1 MGHNVFV
8 VNSCISDGR
17 EGYKKSI
24 EIWEKFVDNKNKN
37 KFINRFN
44 FRQMNIS
51 LIKTRSWER
60 NLLNSDEEENI
71 FREAKNIMEFYDIDF
86 VIGWGNIL

>member
-1 MGHNVFV
+1 MG
-8 VNSCISDGR
+8 
-17 EGYKKSI
+17 
-24 EIWEKFVDNKNKN
+24 EILDNKNKN

-44 FRQMNIS
+44 LRKMNIS

-71 FREAKNIMEFYDIDF
+71 FRRQK
-86 VIGWGNIL
+86 ILWNFMILIL

>member
-24 EIWEKFVDNKNKN
+24 EICEKFVNNKNKN

-44 FRQMNIS
+44 FRKINIS

-71 FREAKNIMEFYDIDF
+71 YR
-86 VIGWGNIL
+86 

>member
-8 VNSCISDGR
+8 VNSCISDGIG
-17 EGYKKSI
+17 GYKKSI
-24 EIWEKFVDNKNKN
+24 EIWEKFVNNKNKN

-44 FRQMNIS
+44 FRKINIS

-60 NLLNSDEEENI
+60 NLLNSDEEENL
-71 FREAKNIMEFYDIDF
+71 FREAKNIM
-86 VIGWGNIL
+86 